1 MTEDEIA
8 LHLAIIILNDSAEC
22 RRMPSGQS
30 LDGAEVDLHGWAA
43 EQLKAMVERLVAR
56 EAGRLN

>member
-22 RRMPSGQS
+22 RRMPQAKAWMEPRWTCM
-30 LDGAEVDLHGWAA
+30 DGRPISSKPW
-43 EQLKAMVERLVAR
+43 
-56 EAGRLN
+56 LNAWWRRRPVG